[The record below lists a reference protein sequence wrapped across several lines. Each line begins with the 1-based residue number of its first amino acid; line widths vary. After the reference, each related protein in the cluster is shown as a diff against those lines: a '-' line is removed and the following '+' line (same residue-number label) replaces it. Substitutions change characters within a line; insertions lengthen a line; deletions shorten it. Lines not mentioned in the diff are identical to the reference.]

1 MWIEMTIDL
10 RQELSSALECL
21 EQALKQYESLQAVW
35 QVKEAN
41 YVKTQVELISNNDA
55 LKAQSVELSQR
66 LQHVQNEFKS
76 FKDKH
81 EGCEDKI
88 TAYRSVARALESENQ
103 LLSGE
108 KYHLEQFKI
117 QYCNKNGA
125 LK

>member
-1 MWIEMTIDL
+1 MTIDL

-81 EGCEDKI
+81 EGCADKI
-88 TAYRSVARALESENQ
+88 TALRSVARALESENQ

>member
-1 MWIEMTIDL
+1 MTIDL

-21 EQALKQYESLQAVW
+21 EHALKQYESLQAVW

-81 EGCEDKI
+81 EGCADKI
-88 TAYRSVARALESENQ
+88 TALRSVARALESENQ